1 MNDDG
6 SVPTSEQYNKNKNTK
21 EQKSQVADTTE
32 KSNGIINTIS
42 KVLVEHFP
50 VGESFSI
57 NTPSVSMTV
66 AKVKASGLNST
77 LTIGSNSKLILPS
90 LCDMLNDD
98 STTTTVRTPLGPLY
112 DPNSENTCSKRT
124 ISFKVILFFNLPIFK
139 VIQN

>member
-1 MNDDG
+1 MFIILDNFINDDG
-6 SVPTSEQYNKNKNTK
+6 TVPTNDQFNKNKNTK
-21 EQKSQVADTTE
+21 EQKSQVAETTQ
-32 KSNGIINTIS
+32 KASSIINTIS

-66 AKVKASGLNST
+66 AKVKAGDLNST
-77 LTIGSNSKLILPS
+77 LSIGSNSKLLLPS
-90 LCDMLNDD
+90 LCDMLNDV

-124 ISFKVILFFNLPIFK
+124 VSFKVINF
-139 VIQN
+139 